1 MLLWTKQ
8 FETGSV
14 KLDLQ
19 HRLLIDNINLLGE
32 ELQNP
37 DPTGEEAQHAARLLE
52 YLEAYANIHFKVEE
66 KCMERYRCPAH
77 AKNQQEH
84 ERFREFIR
92 NYKKLCELE
101 GFKVELLKNLHGVIR
116 SWIEEHIL
124 KIDTQLRPCIPPAL
138 QGGSSAVLE

>member
-1 MLLWTKQ
+1 MIIWTKQ

-52 YLEAYANIHFKVEE
+52 YLEAYANIHFNFEE
-66 KCMERYRCPAH
+66 RCMESYRCPAH

-84 ERFREFIR
+84 ERFRGFIR
-92 NYKKLCELE
+92 DYKRLCELE
-101 GFKVELLKNLHGVIR
+101 GFKVELLRNLHGVIR
-116 SWIEEHIL
+116 TWIEEHIL
-124 KIDTQLRPCIPPAL
+124 KVDTQLRPCIASSMR
-138 QGGSSAVLE
+138 GGSSAAPE